1 MSKHRGLVC
10 VTMVL
15 SLGLAFAL
23 AEQTRPKNQIPMPGT
38 QVKPERPAPNQGSP
52 EQHKVVVRRVFE
64 ELFSQGR
71 YEAINEIYLPN
82 CQVHTRGRNQGLQ
95 EAVAEGKGWRNAAP
109 DLVMMAN
116 QLSVQGDIVTVS
128 WTARGTHTGRGNG
141 LTKPTGKPIFIRGT
155 SRFRMANGK
164 IAEVWNDYDR
174 NEIYRQVG
182 VPPKV
187 GQLYEA
193 GQDLWT
199 AVTRFFSGNNDSG
212 DPAQPSR

>member
-1 MSKHRGLVC
+1 
-10 VTMVL
+10 
-15 SLGLAFAL
+15 
-23 AEQTRPKNQIPMPGT
+23 MPGT
-38 QVKPERPAPNQGSP
+38 QARPGVATPIQASP

-71 YEAINEIYLPN
+71 YESIDQIYLPN
-82 CQVHTRGRNQGLQ
+82 CQVHTRGRNQRLQ

-109 DLVMMAN
+109 DLVMTAN
-116 QLSVQGDIVTVS
+116 QMSVQGDIVTVS

-141 LTKPTGKPIFIRGT
+141 LAKPTGKPIFIRGT

-182 VPPKV
+182 VPPKI

-193 GQDLWT
+193 GQDLW
-199 AVTRFFSGNNDSG
+199 ADVTRFFSGNENSSDST
-212 DPAQPSR
+212 QPSR